1 MDTLVS
7 MEIFAK
13 VAEARSF
20 AEAARQ
26 LRMSPSM
33 VTKHVQA
40 LESRVGARLINR
52 NSRQSH
58 LTEAGVLYWQHC
70 RTLISQLRQVEDE
83 AGALGRLPRGRLRL
97 TAATDFGAVELEPAV
112 LEFMNRYPDINI
124 DLELTSRF
132 VDLMKEEFDVAIRMT
147 ERPLDGNTLVAR
159 RIASSR
165 LVLCASPDYLRRH
178 GRPAEPDELA
188 EHLGLVY
195 AGTSWGNQ
203 WPFVRAGEARTVR
216 IPARLQTNNNQL
228 LCEAASKG
236 MGIVIQPT
244 FNVWDRLRSGELELL
259 LDEWHVGQLGIHV
272 VFPHRQFLPAKV
284 RVFIDFLVKRF
295 RTGTHQDLWLDRAN
309 EAAGQRPVA
318 PIAARQS
325 HAIARRRSA
334 RA

>member
-13 VAEARSF
+13 VAETRSF

-58 LTEAGVLYWQHC
+58 LTEAGNLYWQHC
-70 RTLISQLRQVEDE
+70 RTLLSQLRQIEDE

-97 TAATDFGAVELEPAV
+97 TAAPDFGAMELEPAV
-112 LEFMNRYPDINI
+112 LEFMTRYPDISI

-132 VDLMKEEFDVAIRMT
+132 VDLMKEEFDLAIRIT
-147 ERPLDGNTLVAR
+147 EGPLDGNALVAR
-159 RIASSR
+159 RIANSR
-165 LVLCASPDYLRRH
+165 LVVCAAPDYLRRH
-178 GRPAEPDELA
+178 GRPAEPAELA
-188 EHLGLVY
+188 EHLGLIY
-195 AGTSWGNQ
+195 AGTTWGNE
-203 WPFVRAGEARTVR
+203 WPFQRAGEARTAR

-228 LCEAASKG
+228 LCEAACKG
-236 MGIVIQPT
+236 MGIAIQPT
-244 FNVWDRLRSGELELL
+244 FNVCDRIRSGELELL
-259 LDEWHVGQLGIHV
+259 LEDWHVGELAIHV

-284 RVFIDFLVKRF
+284 RVFIDFLAERF
-295 RTGTHQDLWLDRAN
+295 RAGAHQDIWLNRAN
-309 EAAGQRPVA
+309 QAANTRLVASVQRGKA
-318 PIAARQS
+318 SR
-325 HAIARRRSA
+325 
-334 RA
+334 

>member
-20 AEAARQ
+20 ADAARQ

-40 LESRVGARLINR
+40 LEGRVGARLINR
-52 NSRQSH
+52 NSRQNH
-58 LTEAGVLYWQHC
+58 LTEAGALYWQHC
-70 RTLISQLRQVEDE
+70 RTLLSHLKQIEDE
-83 AGALGRLPRGRLRL
+83 AGALGQLPRGRLRL
-97 TAATDFGAVELEPAV
+97 TAASDFGAMELEPAV
-112 LEFMNRYPDINI
+112 LEFMTRYPDINV

-132 VDLMKEEFDVAIRMT
+132 VDLIKEEFDLAIRIA
-147 ERPLDGNTLVAR
+147 EQPLDGNTLVAR
-159 RIASSR
+159 RIATSR
-165 LVLCASPDYLRRH
+165 LVLCAAPDYLRRH
-178 GRPAEPDELA
+178 GRPAEPAELA

-195 AGTSWGNQ
+195 AGTTWGNE

-216 IPARLQTNNNQL
+216 VTARLQTNNNRL
-228 LCEAASKG
+228 LCEAACKG

-259 LDEWHVGQLGIHV
+259 LDQWHVGQLGIHV

-284 RVFIDFLVKRF
+284 RVFIDFLAERF
-295 RTGTHQDLWLDRAN
+295 RGGTSQDLWLDRVN
-309 EAAGQRPVA
+309 EAAGRRHVA
-318 PIAARQS
+318 P
-325 HAIARRRSA
+325 ARRREA
-334 RA
+334 T

>member
-26 LRMSPSM
+26 LRLSPSM

-40 LESRVGARLINR
+40 LECRVGARLINR

-58 LTEAGVLYWQHC
+58 LTEAGTLYWQHC
-70 RTLISQLRQVEDE
+70 RTLLSQLRQIEDE

-97 TAATDFGAVELEPAV
+97 TAPPDFGAMELEPAV
-112 LEFMNRYPDINI
+112 LDFMTRYPEISI
-124 DLELTSRF
+124 DLDLTSRF
-132 VDLMKEEFDVAIRMT
+132 IDLMKEEFDLAIRIT
-147 ERPLDGNTLVAR
+147 EGPLGGNALVAR

-178 GRPAEPDELA
+178 GRPAEPAELA
-188 EHLGLVY
+188 EHLGLIY
-195 AGTSWGNQ
+195 AGTTWGNE
-203 WPFVRAGEARTVR
+203 WPFLRAGEAHTAR

-228 LCEAASKG
+228 LCEAACKG
-236 MGIVIQPT
+236 MGIAIQPT
-244 FNVWDRLRSGELELL
+244 FNVCDRIRSGELELL
-259 LDEWHVGQLGIHV
+259 LEDWHVGELAIHV

-284 RVFIDFLVKRF
+284 RVFIDFLAERF
-295 RTGTHQDLWLDRAN
+295 RAGAHQDIWLDRAN
-309 EAAGQRPVA
+309 PAANTRLVASVQRGEASR
-318 PIAARQS
+318 
-325 HAIARRRSA
+325 
-334 RA
+334 